1 MATRNCVFSRHLLRQ
16 VDCPHCRTSYSF
28 SRTVAV
34 ERQVEDAD
42 LEAAGTTASAQLS
55 TLSREPGCE
64 TVRCPSCHRLGPQ
77 MLGAHFVRG
86 ALILGWIGLCLT
98 AAWFIFQFADTAGVA
113 SWLLAIPVAVASL
126 ISVLVFFKWML
137 GGYVLTG
144 RPTHR

>member
-1 MATRNCVFSRHLLRQ
+1 
-16 VDCPHCRTSYSF
+16 
-28 SRTVAV
+28 
-34 ERQVEDAD
+34 
-42 LEAAGTTASAQLS
+42 
-55 TLSREPGCE
+55 
-64 TVRCPSCHRLGPQ
+64 

-86 ALILGWIGLCLT
+86 ALILAWIGLCLT
-98 AAWFIFQFADTAGVA
+98 AAWFVFQFADTAGAA